1 MGYLQVNS
9 LSDEDLQSNLK
20 QKPRDV
26 EEVKVK
32 EDVYRKNQRKN
43 LHPHHRAKE
52 RPLMQK
58 GEKVW
63 IRDQN
68 SKG

>member
-43 LHPHHRAKE
+43 LHSHHRDKE